1 MIFKI
6 YKAYCAV
13 NFMSF
18 YSIMVVELSKKN
30 SSLRC
35 LAGFNERT
43 ATMGLKK
50 CLSIIDC
57 SREYWT
63 IYSSMIQQ
71 VSESDEG
78 VITTL

>member
-1 MIFKI
+1 MG
-6 YKAYCAV
+6 
-13 NFMSF
+13 F
-18 YSIMVVELSKKN
+18 YGIMVVEFIKN
-30 SSLRC
+30 LSSLRC

-50 CLSIIDC
+50 CLSIFDC

-63 IYSSMIQQ
+63 IYTSMIQQ

-78 VITTL
+78 VIYYIIKLSL

>member
-1 MIFKI
+1 MG
-6 YKAYCAV
+6 
-13 NFMSF
+13 F
-18 YSIMVVELSKKN
+18 YGIMVVEYIKN
-30 SSLRC
+30 YSSLRC

-43 ATMGLKK
+43 ATTGLKK

-63 IYSSMIQQ
+63 IYASMIQQ

-78 VITTL
+78 VINYIVNLSL

>member
-1 MIFKI
+1 MG
-6 YKAYCAV
+6 
-13 NFMSF
+13 F
-18 YSIMVVELSKKN
+18 YGIMVVESIKSN

-43 ATMGLKK
+43 ATTGLKK
-50 CLSIIDC
+50 CLSIFDC

-63 IYSSMIQQ
+63 MYKSTIQQ

-78 VITTL
+78 VILHCKT

>member
-1 MIFKI
+1 MG
-6 YKAYCAV
+6 
-13 NFMSF
+13 F
-18 YSIMVVELSKKN
+18 YGIMVVEYFKKF

-50 CLSIIDC
+50 CLSILDC

-63 IYSSMIQQ
+63 IYTSMIQQ

-78 VITTL
+78 IITTL

>member
-1 MIFKI
+1 MGGIDMLFIESIMRSKI
-6 YKAYCAV
+6 
-13 NFMSF
+13 MGF
-18 YSIMVVELSKKN
+18 YGIMVVEYIKNN

-43 ATMGLKK
+43 ATTSLKK

-63 IYSSMIQQ
+63 IY
-71 VSESDEG
+71 
-78 VITTL
+78 

>member
-1 MIFKI
+1 MG
-6 YKAYCAV
+6 
-13 NFMSF
+13 F
-18 YSIMVVELSKKN
+18 YGIMVVEWFKIH

-43 ATMGLKK
+43 ATTGLKK
-50 CLSIIDC
+50 CLSIFDC

-63 IYSSMIQQ
+63 IYTSMIQQ